1 MVAISQS
8 VWRFMKEVNM
18 LQPNQKITALYCRL
32 SRDDNLEGD
41 SNSIQN
47 QKLILQK
54 YADENGFQ
62 NTRFY
67 VDDGYS
73 GANFNRPAFE
83 QMMDDMSNGD
93 IAVIITKDL
102 SRLGRN
108 QLHTGLYIEEIFPP
122 NDVRYIAVN
131 DNVDTKYEN
140 SNELM
145 PFKNLFNEWHVRDC
159 SRKVRN
165 VVNAKAQR
173 GIRVGT
179 RAPYGYHKGATKD
192 SPLLVDEEAAAVVK
206 RIFAMCAGGMG
217 PAQIAKQLKE
227 ECIYSP
233 SMYAHTKFGTSH
245 SGLNAERPYNWTGDM
260 VADMLQNM
268 VYLGHTVNLRYSTKS
283 YKDKK
288 RCERPKSE
296 WLIFENTH
304 EELVDQETWDIVQ
317 EVRSHKRRRTNMD
330 EQNMFSGLVYCADCG
345 KPMVLHRA
353 HTMKPEQNHF
363 TCRTYKKDGAEVCSA
378 HYIREVALKEIVL
391 ETIRRATEFA
401 RSDPER
407 FAAYIQQKQS
417 TEVAKEIR
425 GVERE
430 LSTMRKRDGELDVV
444 FKRMYEDSALGR
456 VSNEQFR
463 LLSEAY
469 SKEKAQLAEA
479 IPATEE
485 RLEKLRSSM
494 ANAKNFIAK
503 ARKFTDMTELT
514 PELLRTFVAKIIVY
528 EKEVKYSK
536 HAPQKI
542 HICFRDFNLNETD
555 DMLLCGETT
564 EKADSTIL
572 PTLRRARSRSLR
584 PRAMLTK
591 AQQPSPTITAMARAT
606 TVRGEHH
613 RVGGVAVGP
622 QIVGVG
628 NEDLVHDVVQG
639 PHQQGDHAGNGVAA
653 HEPPHTLRSQ
663 KFVGAFHKISL
674 SFLQNP
680 RLRGFWRKKSAA
692 LLQPDLRRN
701 ATRCGISI
709 SDFGKTCKWWL
720 CAKIGSRPAARNGR
734 FSQ

>member
-1 MVAISQS
+1 MRDYRKSDYAINKYSPNI
-8 VWRFMKEVNM
+8 VYRFDDEIIEVSLEDYLKENPDKTEQDFAE
-18 LQPNQKITALYCRL
+18 LKALSDGIYYEQDRAE
-32 SRDDNLEGD
+32 SAHTRKDVSIHSLEEMGCCSTRPLED
-41 SNSIQN
+41 ELEELAVEIQN
-47 QKLILQK
+47 
-54 YADENGFQ
+54 
-62 NTRFY
+62 R
-67 VDDGYS
+67 
-73 GANFNRPAFE
+73 R
-83 QMMDDMSNGD
+83 
-93 IAVIITKDL
+93 
-102 SRLGRN
+102 
-108 QLHTGLYIEEIFPP
+108 
-122 NDVRYIAVN
+122 
-131 DNVDTKYEN
+131 YEN

-179 RAPYGYHKGATKD
+179 RAPYGYRKGATKD

-217 PAQIAKQLKE
+217 PAQIAKQLKK

-233 SMYAHTKFGTSH
+233 SMYAYTKFGTSH

-288 RCERPKSE
+288 KRERPKSE
-296 WLIFENTH
+296 WLIFEHTH
-304 EELVDQETWDIVQ
+304 EALVDQETWDIVQ

-425 GVERE
+425 VVERE

-503 ARKFTDMTELT
+503 AR
-514 PELLRTFVAKIIVY
+514 
-528 EKEVKYSK
+528 
-536 HAPQKI
+536 
-542 HICFRDFNLNETD
+542 
-555 DMLLCGETT
+555 
-564 EKADSTIL
+564 
-572 PTLRRARSRSLR
+572 
-584 PRAMLTK
+584 
-591 AQQPSPTITAMARAT
+591 
-606 TVRGEHH
+606 
-613 RVGGVAVGP
+613 
-622 QIVGVG
+622 
-628 NEDLVHDVVQG
+628 
-639 PHQQGDHAGNGVAA
+639 
-653 HEPPHTLRSQ
+653 
-663 KFVGAFHKISL
+663 
-674 SFLQNP
+674 
-680 RLRGFWRKKSAA
+680 
-692 LLQPDLRRN
+692 
-701 ATRCGISI
+701 
-709 SDFGKTCKWWL
+709 
-720 CAKIGSRPAARNGR
+720 
-734 FSQ
+734 

>member
-8 VWRFMKEVNM
+8 VWHFMKEVNM

-108 QLHTGLYIEEIFPP
+108 QLHTGLYIEEIFPS

-179 RAPYGYHKGATKD
+179 RAPYGYRKGATKD

-217 PAQIAKQLKE
+217 PAQIAKQLKK

-233 SMYAHTKFGTSH
+233 SMYAYTKFGTSH

-353 HTMKPEQNHF
+353 HTMNASYNHF
-363 TCRTYKKDGAEVCSA
+363 TCRTYKKDGTEVCSA

-564 EKADSTIL
+564 EKADSTIAL
-572 PTLRRARSRSLR
+572 PA
-584 PRAMLTK
+584 
-591 AQQPSPTITAMARAT
+591 
-606 TVRGEHH
+606 
-613 RVGGVAVGP
+613 
-622 QIVGVG
+622 
-628 NEDLVHDVVQG
+628 
-639 PHQQGDHAGNGVAA
+639 
-653 HEPPHTLRSQ
+653 
-663 KFVGAFHKISL
+663 
-674 SFLQNP
+674 
-680 RLRGFWRKKSAA
+680 
-692 LLQPDLRRN
+692 
-701 ATRCGISI
+701 
-709 SDFGKTCKWWL
+709 
-720 CAKIGSRPAARNGR
+720 
-734 FSQ
+734 